1 MRALVCREYG
11 PVETLVVENVDDPVA
26 GPGAVLVNV
35 AAAGLNY
42 PDMLMVAGRY
52 QVRLPTPFIPGI
64 ELAGTIAAV
73 GDGVDESR
81 IGQRVMAATL
91 SGAFAEKTVIPADRA
106 LPIPADLDFEQA
118 AGFVITYGTTI
129 HALRQSTKL
138 QAGETL
144 LVLGA
149 AGGVGIAAVELGK
162 AMGATV
168 IAAASTDEKLA
179 FATKAGADHVI
190 NYTRHS
196 LRDELKPLTS
206 DKGVD
211 VVYDPVGGE
220 LGMDALKSLAWQGRH
235 LVIGFASGDIPAFP
249 ANLALLKAASITGVY
264 WGQWSEMN
272 PRDNAANFAE
282 LAEWVAVGKLRA
294 HVSSVH
300 GITEF
305 EAAFENIAKRRVLG
319 KVVLSMR

>member
-11 PVETLVVENVDDPVA
+11 PVGNLVIDDVDDPVA
-26 GPGAVLVNV
+26 APGEVLVDV
-35 AAAGLNY
+35 AAAGINY

-64 ELAGTIAAV
+64 ELAGTITAV

-91 SGAFAEKTVIPADRA
+91 SGAFAEKSAIPADKA
-106 LPIPADLDFEQA
+106 LPMPAGLGFEQA

-129 HALRQSTKL
+129 HALRQSTQL
-138 QAGETL
+138 RSGETL

-168 IAAASTDEKLA
+168 IAAAGSDEKLA
-179 FATKAGADHVI
+179 FTSDAGADHAI
-190 NYTRHS
+190 NYASQS
-196 LRDELKPLTS
+196 LRDELKSLTAGQ
-206 DKGVD
+206 GVD

-220 LGMDALKSLAWQGRH
+220 LGLDALKSLAWQGRY

-272 PRDNAANFAE
+272 PQENDANFAA
-282 LAEWVAVGKLRA
+282 LAEWLAAGRLRA

-300 GITEF
+300 DLVEY

-319 KVVLSMR
+319 KVVLSMQ